1 MYNLYA
7 QKQMANRFFLGIFSG
22 IIETIL
28 RFYAL
33 NGSRSIVGE

>member
-22 IIETIL
+22 IIETIYGFM
-28 RFYAL
+28 R
-33 NGSRSIVGE
+33 